1 MKTDISRQFIE
12 INYYSLKKNDNIVLP
27 LWMKYSNHIMFF
39 ILSILFGILGCSLI
53 CYSMPDVIL
62 KEKTNFLLFI
72 TFSCGFILNIISSKL
87 CGIYM
92 KIKHMDDSYGD
103 KDLTT
108 PLISGFTISFAYSL
122 ISATLDL
129 TLFKFILICIGFIFF
144 YAIPIYIEK
153 T

>member
-12 INYYSLKKNDNIVLP
+12 RNYYSLKKNDNIVLP
-27 LWMKYSNHIMFF
+27 LWMKYSNHIIFF

-92 KIKHMDDSYGD
+92 KIRHRDDSYGD
-103 KDLTT
+103 KDLT
-108 PLISGFTISFAYSL
+108 PLISGFTISFAYSV
-122 ISATLDL
+122 ISVTLDL
-129 TLFKFILICIGFIFF
+129 VLFKFILICIGFIFF

>member
-12 INYYSLKKNDNIVLP
+12 RNYDSLKKNDNIVLP
-27 LWMKYSNHIMFF
+27 LWMKYSNHIIFF
-39 ILSILFGILGCSLI
+39 ILSILFGIIGCSLI

-72 TFSCGFILNIISSKL
+72 TFGCGFILNIISSKL
-87 CGIYM
+87 CSMYM
-92 KIKHMDDSYGD
+92 KIKHMDDSYGN
-103 KDLTT
+103 KDLT
-108 PLISGFTISFAYSL
+108 PLFSGFVITFAFSL
-122 ISATLDL
+122 ISVTIDL
-129 TLFKFILICIGFIFF
+129 ALFKFMLICIGFIFF

>member
-12 INYYSLKKNDNIVLP
+12 RNYNDSLKKNDNIVLP

-39 ILSILFGILGCSLI
+39 ILSILFGIIGCSLI

-62 KEKTNFLLFI
+62 KEKTNFLLLIAFG
-72 TFSCGFILNIISSKL
+72 CGFILNIISSKL
-87 CGIYM
+87 CSMYM
-92 KIKHMDDSYGD
+92 KIRHRDDSYGD
-103 KDLTT
+103 KDLT
-108 PLISGFTISFAYSL
+108 PLFSGFVITFAFSL
-122 ISATLDL
+122 ISVTIDL
-129 TLFKFILICIGFIFF
+129 ASFKFMLICIGFIFF

>member
-12 INYYSLKKNDNIVLP
+12 RNYYSLKKNDNIVLP
-27 LWMKYSNHIMFF
+27 LWMKYSNHIIFF

-62 KEKTNFLLFI
+62 KEKTNFLLLI

-92 KIKHMDDSYGD
+92 KIKHMDDSYGN
-103 KDLTT
+103 KDLT
-108 PLISGFTISFAYSL
+108 PLFSGFVITFAFSL
-122 ISATLDL
+122 ISVTIDL
-129 TLFKFILICIGFIFF
+129 ELFKFMLICIGFIFF

>member
-12 INYYSLKKNDNIVLP
+12 RNYDSLKKNDNIVLP
-27 LWMKYSNHIMFF
+27 LWMKYSNHIIFF
-39 ILSILFGILGCSLI
+39 ILSIVFGILGCSLI

-72 TFSCGFILNIISSKL
+72 TFGCGFILNIISSKL
-87 CGIYM
+87 CSMYM
-92 KIKHMDDSYGD
+92 KIKHMDDSYGN
-103 KDLTT
+103 KDLT
-108 PLISGFTISFAYSL
+108 PLFSGFVITFAFSL
-122 ISATLDL
+122 ISVTIDL
-129 TLFKFILICIGFIFF
+129 ALFKFMLICIGFIFF

>member
-12 INYYSLKKNDNIVLP
+12 RNYDSLKKNDNIVLP
-27 LWMKYSNHIMFF
+27 LWMKYSNHIIFF

-62 KEKTNFLLFI
+62 KEKTNFLLLI

-87 CGIYM
+87 CSMYM
-92 KIKHMDDSYGD
+92 KIKHMDDSYGN
-103 KDLTT
+103 KDLT
-108 PLISGFTISFAYSL
+108 PLFSGFVITFAFSL
-122 ISATLDL
+122 ISVTIDL
-129 TLFKFILICIGFIFF
+129 ALFKFMLICIGFIFF

-153 T
+153 I